1 LLLFDEW
8 HWALTGGL
16 NIQDGQRNV
25 EGADTSRRRMPG
37 AAAVPGGIASSDAP
51 KHKSP
56 GADGTIP
63 KETVSSYAQMIFKR
77 MKKCYQIENSCCKK
91 IG

>member
-1 LLLFDEW
+1 LLKLVHLLLCDEW
-8 HWALTGGL
+8 QWAFTGGL
-16 NIQDGQRNV
+16 SIQDGQRNV

-37 AAAVPGGIASSDAP
+37 AAAVPGGITSSDAP

-63 KETVSSYAQMIFKR
+63 KETVSS
-77 MKKCYQIENSCCKK
+77 
-91 IG
+91 